1 MLVFPG
7 GLSNGCTRGVVIDS
21 MEPDTVEWKLVLL
34 VPIRAFQE
42 ALFPLHPQMED
53 VWEKVLECALHRRGS
68 ELELEVFLL
77 VFLRTSLAPNSDHWE
92 IPTLSFFWF
101 IGSPPV

>member
-1 MLVFPG
+1 MAIKLDIGQKKGDP
-7 GLSNGCTRGVVIDS
+7 
-21 MEPDTVEWKLVLL
+21 LVLL

-92 IPTLSFFWF
+92 IPTLSFFCLLGRPRF
-101 IGSPPV
+101 RTGRIEVLTGLQNS